1 MTLTLTPSAMSRA
14 IHRAVQ
20 ACAAL
25 ALTVPLLAS
34 AATVGVGETLEPLN
48 LVDQHDRPVQVNATT
63 RLVIFSGEKPVSD
76 WVSGVLASQ
85 PSGVLDRLGA
95 VYVSDISGMPA
106 LITQMFA
113 LPKLR
118 KLPFTMALARNAF
131 SVADLPRHVGAVT
144 VMTMRDSKVTS
155 IQYVSDA
162 SQLRQ
167 VLGLP
172 PQ

>member
-1 MTLTLTPSAMSRA
+1 MTLAPSFMSRA

-25 ALTVPLLAS
+25 ALAAPLLAS
-34 AATVGVGETLEPLN
+34 AASVGVGDTLEPLN

-63 RLVIFSGEKPVSD
+63 RVVIFSGEKPVSD
-76 WVSGVLASQ
+76 WVSDVLASQ

-118 KLPFTMALARNAF
+118 KLPFTMALAREAAV
-131 SVADLPRHVGAVT
+131 VADLPRQPGTAT
-144 VMTMRDSKVTS
+144 VLTMRDARVVS
-155 IQYVSDA
+155 IQNVSDA
-162 SQLRQ
+162 GQLKRA
-167 VLGLP
+167 LGLP
-172 PQ
+172 LP